1 MTEHIKEKVAD
12 LCTVRSVSFTTQ
24 FLKRKVE
31 WGTGTVNNAVEQC
44 TENTFENEILISM
57 KLLKLEE
64 NIFESDALMLSF
76 QKEWADYI
84 KKLERRIEKLKKNA
98 RECSHRALVQPI
110 HTFEGHDRINQ
121 NKKETLME
129 DARRYR
135 KWEEISGRNLRLAH
149 MLDRLGKVVCVDAR
163 EYTFRSD
170 KSSRYWVFLY
180 QDAPVTYHGGELY
193 KDFPEVLSEQEKMEV
208 RQLLS
213 ITD

>member
-1 MTEHIKEKVAD
+1 MNN
-12 LCTVRSVSFTTQ
+12 TVG
-24 FLKRKVE
+24 K
-31 WGTGTVNNAVEQC
+31 C
-44 TENTFENEILISM
+44 TENTFGNEILISM

-76 QKEWADYI
+76 QEEWSDYI
-84 KKLERRIEKLKKNA
+84 KKLERLFEKLKKTA

-121 NKKETLME
+121 NKKKTLME
-129 DARRYR
+129 DAQRYR
-135 KWEEISGRNLRLAH
+135 KWEEINGRNLRLAH

-180 QDAPVTYHGGELY
+180 QDAAVTYHEGELY
-193 KDFPEVLSEQEKMEV
+193 KDFPEVLSEKEKMEV
-208 RQLLS
+208 RKLLS

>member
-1 MTEHIKEKVAD
+1 MTEHIKEKAAD
-12 LCTVRSVSFTTQ
+12 LCTVRTVSFTTQ

-31 WGTGTVNNAVEQC
+31 WGTGTVNNTVEQC

-98 RECSHRALVQPI
+98 RECSQRALVQPI

-121 NKKETLME
+121 NKKKTLME

-213 ITD
+213 

>member
-1 MTEHIKEKVAD
+1 MNN
-12 LCTVRSVSFTTQ
+12 TVG
-24 FLKRKVE
+24 K
-31 WGTGTVNNAVEQC
+31 C
-44 TENTFENEILISM
+44 TENTFGNEILISM
-57 KLLKLEE
+57 KLLKIEE
-64 NIFESDALMLSF
+64 NVFDSDTLMLSF
-76 QKEWADYI
+76 QKEWSDYI
-84 KKLERRIEKLKKNA
+84 KKLERRIEKLKKKA

-121 NKKETLME
+121 NKKKTLME
-129 DARRYR
+129 DAQRYR
-135 KWEEISGRNLRLAH
+135 KWEEINGRNLRLAH

-180 QDAPVTYHGGELY
+180 QDAPVTYHEGELY

-213 ITD
+213 

>member
-1 MTEHIKEKVAD
+1 MNN
-12 LCTVRSVSFTTQ
+12 TVW
-24 FLKRKVE
+24 K
-31 WGTGTVNNAVEQC
+31 C
-44 TENTFENEILISM
+44 TENTFGNEILISM

-76 QKEWADYI
+76 QEEWADYI
-84 KKLERRIEKLKKNA
+84 KKLERRIEKLKKKA
-98 RECSHRALVQPI
+98 RECSHRALVQLI

-121 NKKETLME
+121 NKKKTLME
-129 DARRYR
+129 DAQRYR
-135 KWEEISGRNLRLAH
+135 KWEEINGRNLRLAH

-180 QDAPVTYHGGELY
+180 QDAPVTYHEGELY

-213 ITD
+213 